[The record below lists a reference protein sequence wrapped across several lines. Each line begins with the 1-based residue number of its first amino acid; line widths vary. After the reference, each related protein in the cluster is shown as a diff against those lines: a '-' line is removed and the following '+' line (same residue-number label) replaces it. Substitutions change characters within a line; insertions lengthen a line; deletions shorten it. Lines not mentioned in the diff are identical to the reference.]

1 MEDIRIGVIGHG
13 FMGHEHEKMLRDF
26 PGITLVGFSDIDPEQ
41 LEDVA
46 PECKRYESNEALIN
60 DPDVNVVL
68 IVCNNTSHCDLVIQ
82 AAEAGKDVICEK
94 PVAMSLEE
102 LDRMVEA
109 CEKNGAKFTV
119 HHQRRLDPDYRTAK
133 AVFDSGTLG
142 DIFTI
147 KSCIYGYNGNMH
159 DWHVYIKEGGGML
172 YDWGVHLLDQV
183 LWMMPGAKIKSVFAD
198 IRNVI
203 NFEVDDYFKVIMR
216 FDNNITAEVEL
227 GTYFLTDKMHD
238 KWFERH
244 WFLGGN
250 KGSAYIDGFA
260 PEGKIVRT
268 SQLLQNAGSKRTM
281 TAAGPTRSFGPPP
294 EGRIVTEPLPEV
306 NTTHRQFF
314 ENYVRA
320 WHGEE
325 DFLVKIPETRRVL
338 RLMDAVRESGRTG
351 KSIDF
356 E

>member
-13 FMGHEHEKMLRDF
+13 FMGHEHEKMLLDF
-26 PGITLVGFSDIDPEQ
+26 PGISLIGFSDIDPEQ

-46 PECKRYESNEALIN
+46 PGLKRYKDNDELIN

-68 IVCNNTSHCDLVIQ
+68 IVCNNTSHHDLVIK

-102 LDRMVEA
+102 LDEMTAA
-109 CEKNGAKFTV
+109 CEKAGVKFTV
-119 HHQRRLDPDYRTAK
+119 HHQRRLDPDFRTAK
-133 AVFDSGTLG
+133 AVYDSGTLG
-142 DIFTI
+142 DVYTI
-147 KSCIYGYNGNMH
+147 KSSIYGYNGNMH

-183 LWMMPGAKIKSVFAD
+183 LWMMPGAKLKSVFAD

-227 GTYFLTDKMHD
+227 GTYYLTDKMHD

-244 WFLGGN
+244 WFIGGN
-250 KGSAYIDGFA
+250 KGSAYVDGFH

-281 TAAGPTRSFGPPP
+281 TSAGPTRSFGPPP
-294 EGRIVTEPLPEV
+294 EGRIITEELPEV

-325 DFLVKIPETRRVL
+325 PFLVQIPQTRRVL